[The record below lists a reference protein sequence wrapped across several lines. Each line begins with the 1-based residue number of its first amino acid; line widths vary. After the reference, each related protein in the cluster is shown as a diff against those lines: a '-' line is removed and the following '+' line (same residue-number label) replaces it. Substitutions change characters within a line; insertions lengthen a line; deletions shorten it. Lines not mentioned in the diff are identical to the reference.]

1 MVKGDT
7 SGGGNRSYRDVS
19 KASVKL
25 RGLTI
30 GLGPA
35 RVWLVLRHIL
45 SLCPWGAT
53 RADFGQLCE
62 DLARRGGRTWLL
74 RGQLTQRQRPKRRVS
89 ARGVTGMPVRLWRER
104 NGKGQRPAAAAGSP
118 PRQRDSHASA
128 TGRRDSWTEG
138 QEGELEERE
147 SSSVGWRGFISG
159 AGGGLLRAALPQRL
173 ATRVPR
179 KPVRLFHVKRWN
191 EL

>member
-7 SGGGNRSYRDVS
+7 SGGGNRSYRDVG

-74 RGQLTQRQRPKRRVS
+74 PGQLTQRQRPKRRVS
-89 ARGVTGMPVRLWRER
+89 ARGVTGMPVRPWRER
-104 NGKGQRPAAAAGSP
+104 NGRGQRPAAAAGSP
-118 PRQRDSHASA
+118 PRQRDSHARCHRSRRFLDRRS
-128 TGRRDSWTEG
+128 GRRVG
-138 QEGELEERE
+138 GAGELQCGLERFYFRSRRWPAE
-147 SSSVGWRGFISG
+147 SSSLSLS
-159 AGGGLLRAALPQRL
+159 A
-173 ATRVPR
+173 
-179 KPVRLFHVKRWN
+179 
-191 EL
+191 